1 MGTHQDN
8 GFRDTERC
16 CTYHNT
22 ACDCSDT
29 ARACVDGLQRPWRHG
44 WLGRSFQYGL
54 PVRLERAWRTRRRDE
69 FKDVTSMFHL
79 CIRLR
84 ALNPAWQR
92 VSQAPPSCVAD
103 LLSTYHTVFIANLS
117 VRPLECFQTVDQEL
131 EELLSQVAWMKC

>member
-29 ARACVDGLQRPWRHG
+29 ARACVDGLQRPWWHG
-44 WLGRSFQYGL
+44 WLGRSFQYDL

-69 FKDVTSMFHL
+69 FKDRCFTSASAYARSIQHGN
-79 CIRLR
+79 
-84 ALNPAWQR
+84 ASAKHH
-92 VSQAPPSCVAD
+92 
-103 LLSTYHTVFIANLS
+103 HTVFIANLS
-117 VRPLECFQTVDQEL
+117 VRPPEYFQTVDQEL
-131 EELLSQVAWMKC
+131 EELLSQVAW

>member
-1 MGTHQDN
+1 MDTHQDN

-29 ARACVDGLQRPWRHG
+29 ARACVDGLQRPWWHG

-84 ALNPAWQR
+84 ALNPAGNASAKHHHPVWQTPAKHLPHCIY
-92 VSQAPPSCVAD
+92 SK
-103 LLSTYHTVFIANLS
+103 
-117 VRPLECFQTVDQEL
+117 LE
-131 EELLSQVAWMKC
+131 